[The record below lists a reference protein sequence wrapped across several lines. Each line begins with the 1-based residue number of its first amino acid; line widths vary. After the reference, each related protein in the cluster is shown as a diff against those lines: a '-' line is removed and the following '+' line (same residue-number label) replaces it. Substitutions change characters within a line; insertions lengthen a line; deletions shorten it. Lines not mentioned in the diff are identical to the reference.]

1 MCDNTYS
8 LVQSRYGDIAKQ
20 STNVQ
25 QHDKEEEIARAF
37 GYSAADLS
45 SLPGKTNLGLSC
57 GNPVGFANVKEGET
71 VLDLGSGSGIDVLLA
86 ARKVGPNGQA
96 IGVDMTR
103 SMIELAEKNTLKAE
117 LSNVK
122 FIESNINSIPLP
134 DSSVD
139 CIISNC
145 VINLVPATDKAAV
158 FREIARL
165 LKPGGRVAISDILAR
180 KPLPDHITNN
190 MALYVGCVAG
200 AGQIV
205 EYEEYLRQA
214 GFEGMYTAIKRALS
228 IDLLIGVFIVDT
240 KSDLNLYKGSSY
252 LPQSSCCG
260 GGLERQETP
269 SDIAGLDFNEWVG
282 EVNVQNTVS
291 QNALP
296 AHGSVNPNAMV
307 F

>member
-1 MCDNTYS
+1 MCDNTYN

-37 GYSAADLS
+37 GYSAEDLS
-45 SLPGKTNLGLSC
+45 SLPGRTNLGLSC
-57 GNPVGFANVKEGET
+57 GNPVGFANVKEQGET
-71 VLDLGSGSGIDVLLA
+71 VLDLGSGSGIDALLA

-103 SMIELAEKNTLKAE
+103 SMIELAEKNISKAQ
-117 LSNVK
+117 LSNAK
-122 FIESNINSIPLP
+122 FIESNIKSIPLP

-165 LKPGGRVAISDILAR
+165 LKPGGRIAISDILAR
-180 KPLPDHITNN
+180 KPLPDHLTNN
-190 MALYVGCVAG
+190 MAMYVGCVAG
-200 AGQIV
+200 ASQIG
-205 EYEEYLRQA
+205 EYEAYLRQA
-214 GFEGMYTAIKRALS
+214 GFEGTYTAVKRVMS
-228 IDLLIGVFIVDT
+228 IDLLLGVFIVDT
-240 KSDLNLYKGSSY
+240 KSDLNLYKESSY

-260 GGLERQETP
+260 GGLERTGTP
-269 SDIAGLDFNEWVG
+269 SDIAGLDFNEWAG
-282 EVNVQNTVS
+282 PLRPFIL
-291 QNALP
+291 A
-296 AHGSVNPNAMV
+296 
-307 F
+307 

>member
-37 GYSAADLS
+37 GYSAEDLS

-71 VLDLGSGSGIDVLLA
+71 VLDLGSGSGIDVFLA
-86 ARKVGPNGQA
+86 ARKVGHNGQA

-103 SMIELAEKNTLKAE
+103 SMIELAEKNTQKAE

-180 KPLPDHITNN
+180 KPLPDHITSN

-214 GFEGMYTAIKRALS
+214 GFEG
-228 IDLLIGVFIVDT
+228 VFIVDT
-240 KSDLNLYKGSSY
+240 KSDLNLYKESSY

-260 GGLERQETP
+260 GGLERKGTP
-269 SDIAGLDFNEWVG
+269 SDIAALDFNEWVG
-282 EVNVQNTVS
+282 SFQIYAVK
-291 QNALP
+291 A
-296 AHGSVNPNAMV
+296 
-307 F
+307 